1 MPEIYSFPNNQDE
14 YTGAEHV
21 MRWHHGRTSGVFGAA
36 NNAAVAAAGGGMN
49 VTVSDGL
56 GWLSNSEGNG
66 IVWWNDSEA
75 SSGEKLTL
83 AVDTADGALNRVD
96 RVVVSWSTTN
106 YVARP
111 TIAILKGTVS
121 SAAVAP
127 ALTNNST
134 MRQISLA
141 RISVPAGATTITASM
156 ITDER
161 MDSAVCGIVT
171 DTVSVD
177 TSMVNAQVS
186 ELIEELRYSLEQVV
200 SDGVPAHASTHRKGG
215 SDELTP
221 ADIGAAS
228 LDAYGKVNAAQA
240 SSTIKAISDATY
252 TLTAA
257 DAGKFLMTRNESA
270 ATQAYTINV
279 PNDQNNASFPV
290 GTEIEI
296 CRYYPGKVT
305 LAAGSSV
312 VLLATDDAS
321 VAYGNSKSIS
331 GRYGVVAI
339 KKIMSDRWLVKGEIE

>member
-36 NNAAVAAAGGGMN
+36 NNAAVAAVGGMN

-75 SSGEKLTL
+75 TSGTKLTL

-111 TIAILKGTVS
+111 TISILKGAIS

-141 RISVPAGATTITASM
+141 QISIPAGATAITPSM

-186 ELIEELRYSLEQVV
+186 ALIEELRYSLGQVV
-200 SDGVPAHASTHRKGG
+200 SGGVPAHAFTHTKNGNDPLYSEVAVILSG
-215 SDELTP
+215 WSGNSLTVSVAGVTESSSVIVTP
-221 ADIGAAS
+221 APVSFEAWSEYGIRAAEQGNGFVTFMCE
-228 LDAYGKVNAAQA
+228 DVPTENV
-240 SSTIKAISDATY
+240 
-252 TLTAA
+252 TANILIL
-257 DAGKFLMTRNESA
+257 G
-270 ATQAYTINV
+270 
-279 PNDQNNASFPV
+279 
-290 GTEIEI
+290 
-296 CRYYPGKVT
+296 
-305 LAAGSSV
+305 
-312 VLLATDDAS
+312 
-321 VAYGNSKSIS
+321 
-331 GRYGVVAI
+331 
-339 KKIMSDRWLVKGEIE
+339 

>member
-36 NNAAVAAAGGGMN
+36 NNATVAAGGGMN

-75 SSGEKLTL
+75 TSGEKLTL
-83 AVDTADGALNRVD
+83 AVDTADGALNRID

-111 TIAILKGTVS
+111 TIAILKGAIS
-121 SAAVAP
+121 SAAVPP

-141 RISVPAGATTITASM
+141 QISVPAGATSITASM

-161 MDSAVCGIVT
+161 MDKSVCGIVT
-171 DTVSVD
+171 DTVAVD

-186 ELIEELRYSLEQVV
+186 ALIEELRYSLGQVI
-200 SDGVPAHASTHRKGG
+200 SGNVPAHSFTHAKGG
-215 SDELTP
+215 SDVLTP
-221 ADIGAAS
+221 KMIGAA
-228 LDAYGKVNAAQA
+228 
-240 SSTIKAISDATY
+240 
-252 TLTAA
+252 
-257 DAGKFLMTRNESA
+257 
-270 ATQAYTINV
+270 
-279 PNDQNNASFPV
+279 
-290 GTEIEI
+290 
-296 CRYYPGKVT
+296 
-305 LAAGSSV
+305 
-312 VLLATDDAS
+312 DAS
-321 VAYGNSKSIS
+321 VALTVPVGGWSNNTCTVTVDGITSDSHVIVTPHPDY
-331 GRYGVVAI
+331 YVVWAECMVRATAAGENELTFVCEDVPESEI
-339 KKIMSDRWLVKGEIE
+339 KANVLIVG